1 MWKWILRGLLA
12 IVALAVVV
20 VVFALEPI
28 AEFMIESEG
37 SKQVGAKVEVDSV
50 DIQFYP
56 THLAIHGLVVANPK
70 EPMRNLIDSE
80 LVSADVDIKALLK
93 KQVIADKV
101 VLSGLQMYTERSTP
115 GTLDGA
121 MPPPTEDEG
130 SGLPSIQIPNAS
142 ALLAEEKSQIQAEV
156 NSIQSDL
163 NTIQS
168 RWKEKSGDMPDQAK
182 VDEFKQRWE
191 ALKKKNA
198 IERIAG
204 AKQLRDDIKAEL
216 SQFKT
221 LNSDL
226 KADIAEVGNLTSRAA
241 NLPANQ
247 ADRMLKKYGLDQ
259 GTEGMLKFLL
269 GDEVNNFVQ
278 RGLTLY
284 KETVGDMAK
293 SEPAPEPQG
302 SGELPVNILIRQ
314 ILIDGYQVIGG
325 EKLAYA
331 GEINDVTD
339 KQDYWNKPITMAIKG
354 GMEQKAQLLIDG
366 VFDQRND
373 TLKSVFNMGLEQLAL
388 KGVALSKSPDLP
400 LVLDQGLANVA
411 AKFAIDGSDLSGS
424 VKGLVNQA
432 KLLVANAA
440 EGNDTARALATALE
454 GVSKLVM
461 DLNVNGTVDDPIV
474 KLKSNLDSILGDVL
488 GAKLKS
494 ELASVKG
501 EVQQKI
507 KADYGKDIAALKEKQ
522 NILGEYQQLLGDR
535 EAAFQALLKQL
546 I

>member
-12 IVALAVVV
+12 IVALVVIV
-20 VVFALEPI
+20 AVFALEPI
-28 AEFMIESEG
+28 AKFMIESEG

-56 THLAIHGLVVANPK
+56 THVALNGLTVANPQ
-70 EPMRNLIDSE
+70 EPMRNLFNSE
-80 LVSADVDIKALLK
+80 KVSADVDIKALLK

-115 GTLDGA
+115 GTLDGS
-121 MPPPTEDEG
+121 MPPPKEEEG
-130 SGLPSIQIPNAS
+130 SGLPSIQIPNAN
-142 ALLAEEKSQIQAEV
+142 ALIAEEKAEIQAEV
-156 NSIQSDL
+156 DGIKTDL
-163 NTIQS
+163 TAIQS
-168 RWKEKSGDMPDQAK
+168 RWKDKSQEAPDKAK
-182 VDEFKQRWE
+182 VEEFKQRWE

-198 IERIAG
+198 FERLAG

-216 SQFKT
+216 SQFKS

-226 KADIAEVGNLTSRAA
+226 KTDIAQVGQLTSRAA

-247 ADRMLKKYGLDQ
+247 ANRMLQKYGLDQ
-259 GTEGMLKFLL
+259 GSEGMLKFLL

-325 EKLAYA
+325 EKLAYN

-373 TLKSVFNMGLEQLAL
+373 TLKSVFKMGLEQLAL
-388 KGVALSKSPDLP
+388 QGVALSKSPDLP
-400 LVLDQGLANVA
+400 LKLEKGLANIA
-411 AKFAIDGSDLSGS
+411 ANFSINGDNLSGS
-424 VKGLVNQA
+424 VEGLVNQA
-432 KLLVANAA
+432 KLLVSDAA
-440 EGNDTARALATALE
+440 DDNETAKTLAQALE

-494 ELASVKG
+494 ELAEVKTK
-501 EVQQKI
+501 VQQQI
-507 KADYGKDIAALKEKQ
+507 QADYGDDIASLKEKQ

-546 I
+546 L